1 MKFFNKLLKFTFL
14 TLQCNAKYEL
24 TYSKFSS
31 DSYIIPT
38 TNLTEGYFAY
48 VGPEYTSGQYKIKI
62 FQDTVG
68 KRCVFSEGAK
78 YVGPPGV
85 LRNCLP
91 DLLTEIGFED
101 GTPIA
106 VCKREVYKQ
115 GYQISSPY
123 GTVFTQEGLGVG

>member
-48 VGPEYTSGQYKIKI
+48 VGPEYGSSNTEIRI
-62 FQDTVG
+62 FQDTAG
-68 KRCVFSEGAK
+68 KKCVFSEGAK
-78 YVGPPGV
+78 YRGPPGV
-85 LRNCLP
+85 LKNCHS
-91 DLLTEIGFED
+91 DLLKEIGFKA
-101 GTPIA
+101 GTPTA
-106 VCKREVYKQ
+106 VCKREVYK
-115 GYQISSPY
+115 
-123 GTVFTQEGLGVG
+123 